1 MSDKNGIAFISNKG
15 RYICFSYN
23 GHNVRFKG
31 PYSLVRFDK
40 VKKWDD
46 GYLVVNAV
54 YEHEQ
59 EPVEDYIDL
68 APILEDLYIDPEEFL
83 KGIKNVEVSNV

>member
-1 MSDKNGIAFISNKG
+1 MTDKSENAFISNNG

-23 GHNVRFKG
+23 GRNIRFRG

-40 VKKWDD
+40 VKKLDN
-46 GYLVVNAV
+46 GYLVVNAF

-59 EPVEDYIDL
+59 ESIEDYIDL
-68 APILEDLYIDPEEFL
+68 VPILEDLYINPENFL
-83 KGIKNVEVSNV
+83 KGIKNVEVRYD